1 MDLCRSMASGIRTD
15 GVFVEKFRSRR
26 SLALSAAI
34 AIVAGVIVAPAT
46 ADDDEKLSQAKA
58 AEQSTETSLA
68 SVDVRLAQLATERDE
83 LGLKAAQ
90 ADAESIE
97 AERQL
102 TDAIGD
108 AASAHA
114 AADAAAEKA
123 DEAKAELGRISTA
136 LYRDGAGSITGAN
149 YIFGASSLSEA
160 SSKARAYD
168 MVGQDADQ
176 QVQEFVA
183 LQDVADTMKREADR
197 KTDAQNKAAE
207 QAQAA
212 ADAAD
217 AQHADSEAR
226 LAEINSERDGL
237 IDQLAVQKGT
247 TAQIEREIQDE
258 KEAEAKKKADEEQK
272 RIVEDAQQ
280 AAVRAPAQPAPA
292 QPSESNDDGA
302 SASDS
307 GNANGNGSANSGDSG
322 NSSDSGSGSTTSPAP
337 TTPAP
342 APQPTTP
349 APQPTTPA
357 PQPTT
362 PAPRPTTPAPQPTT
376 PAPRPTT
383 PAPKPTTPAPKPNP
397 APSGNGQ
404 AVLNFAM
411 SYTGIP
417 YVWGG
422 TTPSGWDCIGFVR
435 YVYRNFGVNIG
446 GYTTSV
452 LSVGRQVPY
461 SQARAGDILYWPGHV
476 AISLG
481 NGQNVGAW
489 NENWGTRVGEDRW
502 IGTPTVIRV
511 FE

>member
-1 MDLCRSMASGIRTD
+1 M
-15 GVFVEKFRSRR
+15 EKFRSRR

-136 LYRDGAGSITGAN
+136 LYRDGASSITGAN

-183 LQDVADTMKREADR
+183 LQDVADTMKSEADR
-197 KTDAQNKAAE
+197 KTEAQNEAAE
-207 QAQAA
+207 KAQAA
-212 ADAAD
+212 ADAAE

-226 LAEINSERDGL
+226 LAEISSERDGL

-258 KEAEAKKKADEEQK
+258 KEAEAKKKAEEEQK
-272 RIVEDAQQ
+272 RVVEEAQE
-280 AAVRAPAQPAPA
+280 AAVRAPAQPAT
-292 QPSESNDDGA
+292 QPSTYDDGGA

-307 GNANGNGSANSGDSG
+307 GNADDGGNSGNSGDSG
-322 NSSDSGSGSTTSPAP
+322 ASGNGNGNGNGNGSTTSPAP
-337 TTPAP
+337 APQPTTPAP
-342 APQPTTP
+342 KPTTPAPQPTTPAPKPTTP

-362 PAPRPTTPAPQPTT
+362 PAPKPTT
-376 PAPRPTT
+376 
-383 PAPKPTTPAPKPNP
+383 PKPTTPKPNP